1 MMYDAAALVALIFIL
16 SVADADANLPIS
28 PRDAYCDIHE
38 NHTLCIYQ
46 GLNIG

>member
-16 SVADADANLPIS
+16 SVADANLPIS